1 MYLNM
6 AMYISD
12 QLIQVNQFALKYI
25 LMTDPLPQ
33 DILNDDEDES
43 DSSSTLSSFSSV
55 STTRD
60 ALEDLDLHLPKT
72 RTFTFSQYT
81 FQEIVPSSD
90 IKPKPRS
97 GHRIV
102 HYKGRIYSF
111 GGYNPLIDGND
122 PDMEADQFWAQS
134 KPLFK
139 ELWELNLSTRKWTK
153 CVMRGEARVN
163 ILPKSPFFL
172 RQEKNKNF

>member
-1 MYLNM
+1 
-6 AMYISD
+6 MYISD
-12 QLIQVNQFALKYI
+12 QLIQVNQFALEYI
-25 LMTDPLPQ
+25 PMTDPLPQ
-33 DILNDDEDES
+33 DILHDDES
-43 DSSSTLSSFSSV
+43 DSSSTLSSCSSV

-60 ALEDLDLHLPKT
+60 ALEDLDVWHLPKT

-139 ELWELNLSTRKWTK
+139 ELWELNLSTRRWTK
-153 CVMRGEARVN
+153 CVMRGEAGVN
-163 ILPKSPFFL
+163 IHFFENL
-172 RQEKNKNF
+172 KFDSF

>member
-1 MYLNM
+1 M
-6 AMYISD
+6 I
-12 QLIQVNQFALKYI
+12 
-25 LMTDPLPQ
+25 DPLEPN
-33 DILNDDEDES
+33 ILNDDES
-43 DSSSTLSSFSSV
+43 DTDTSSSTLSSFSSV

-60 ALEDLDLHLPKT
+60 ALEELDLALNKT
-72 RTFTFSQYT
+72 CPFTFSKYT

-90 IKPKPRS
+90 VKPKPRS

-102 HYKGRIYSF
+102 HYRGRIYSF

-139 ELWELNLSTRKWTK
+139 ELWELNLSTRQWIKYM
-153 CVMRGEARVN
+153 MRGEVPEQLASHTAL
-163 ILPKSPFFL
+163 I
-172 RQEKNKNF
+172 NFKPSATMIIYSGIRALFGLTTYQQHCGDV